1 MTHAL
6 LAISLLAAILSH
18 AMVVSSVPVDQ
29 TGATRQS
36 GARNRDVYV
45 SVLDKSGK
53 AVPGLTAG
61 DFSVRED
68 GNAREVLKA
77 GPATAPLT
85 ISLLIDDSQAAQP
98 AIQYYRDGL
107 NGFIDAMDGKAEIA
121 LATTGERPT
130 SVVDYTQSAVALK
143 KGVTRIFSRQGS
155 GAYLLDAI
163 VEVSRGF
170 QKRESA
176 RPVIVA
182 ITIEEG
188 PEFSNRYHEP
198 VLEELQ
204 KSGATLHVLAVGT
217 PSSSLDDEIRNRN
230 MVVAE
235 GTARTGGRREQVL
248 ALMAIPEV
256 LKQLAAEL
264 TNQYVVTY
272 VRPEMLIPPQKVDVA
287 VSQPGL
293 TVRAPK
299 RLSGR

>member
-6 LAISLLAAILSH
+6 LAISLFVAIVSH
-18 AMVVSSVPVDQ
+18 AAVVSSVPVGQ

-53 AVPGLTAG
+53 AVPGLTAA
-61 DFSVRED
+61 DFTVRED

-98 AIQYYRDGL
+98 AIQFYRDGL

-130 SVVDYTQSAVALK
+130 SVLDYTQSSVALK

-163 VEVSRGF
+163 VEVSRGL
-170 QKRESA
+170 QKREGA
-176 RPVIVA
+176 RPVIIA

-204 KSGATLHVLAVGT
+204 KSGATLHVLAIGT

-230 MVVAE
+230 MVIAE

-256 LKQLAAEL
+256 LKQLAVEL

>member
-6 LAISLLAAILSH
+6 LAISLFVTLVSH
-18 AMVVSSVPVDQ
+18 AAVVSSVPVGQ
-29 TGATRQS
+29 TGAARQS

-53 AVPGLTAG
+53 AVPGLTAA
-61 DFSVRED
+61 DFTVRED

-98 AIQYYRDGL
+98 AIQFYRDGL

-130 SVVDYTQSAVALK
+130 IVLDYTQSSVALK

-163 VEVSRGF
+163 VEVSRGL
-170 QKRESA
+170 QKREGA
-176 RPVIVA
+176 RPVIIA

-204 KSGATLHVLAVGT
+204 KSGATLHVLAIGT

-230 MVVAE
+230 MVIAE

-256 LKQLAAEL
+256 LKQLAVEL

>member
-6 LAISLLAAILSH
+6 LAISLLVAIVSH
-18 AMVVSSVPVDQ
+18 AMVVSSVPGDQ

-36 GARNRDVYV
+36 GPRNRDVYV

-53 AVPGLTAG
+53 AVPGLTAA

-77 GPATAPLT
+77 GPATTPLT

-107 NGFIDAMDGKAEIA
+107 TGFIDALDGKAEIA
-121 LATTGERPT
+121 LATIGERPT

-163 VEVSRGF
+163 VEVSRGL

-182 ITIEEG
+182 ITLEDG
-188 PEFSNRYHEP
+188 PEFSTRYHEP

-217 PSSSLDDEIRNRN
+217 PSSSLDDEMRNRN
-230 MVVAE
+230 MVIAE
-235 GTARTGGRREQVL
+235 GTSRTGGRREQVL

-256 LKQLAAEL
+256 LKQLAVEL